1 MVRHRQEVE
10 VCYTTF
16 TVQTPF
22 YTSGFLYNLKTNKIL
37 LLKSQLKDSAD
48 FLWSTLGG
56 DGSEVEDAKV
66 AFGRV
71 INGLLNINLKPK
83 DIFPIYDYFHEGQDK
98 SNFVFYA
105 LVKNIKDFNAF
116 DGNAFSWV
124 GFDQI
129 PKLLF
134 TEHSKQDVIVGE
146 RVIKLKSRED
156 EAKKSALDGTNLV

>member
-1 MVRHRQEVE
+1 M
-10 VCYTTF
+10 CYTTS

-56 DGSEVEDAKV
+56 DGNEVEDAKV

-71 INGLLNINLKPK
+71 INGLLNISLKPK
-83 DIFPIYDYFHEGQDK
+83 DIFPIYDYFHEEQDK
-98 SNFVFYA
+98 FNFVFYA
-105 LVKNIKDFNAF
+105 QVKNVQEFNNIE
-116 DGNAFSWV
+116 GCAFSWV

-156 EAKKSALDGTNLV
+156 EVKKSSLDGTNLV